1 MLARFLLLQVSF
13 EWSVTKE
20 NDTVLLNEQTQ
31 SENEEDDAIS
41 FLSLNDDYNK
51 ERTYICIANNS
62 VGIGIMC
69 SIKVEGK

>member
-1 MLARFLLLQVSF
+1 MSF

-20 NDTVLLNEQTQ
+20 NDTDVLGEQKQT
-31 SENEEDDAIS
+31 ENDRDGAVS

-51 ERTYICIANNS
+51 ERTFNCIANNS

>member
-1 MLARFLLLQVSF
+1 M
-13 EWSVTKE
+13 TKE
-20 NDTVLLNEQTQ
+20 NDTVLLTEQRQ
-31 SENEEDDAIS
+31 GENDDEDAVS

-51 ERTYICIANNS
+51 ERTYSCIANNS